1 MLLKEIIKK
10 SEDLFMRYGI
20 RSVSM
25 DDISREL
32 GVSKKTI
39 YQQIENKS
47 DLIRR
52 IFVNRCEEEMEEI
65 SKMRET
71 ATNAIEE
78 QVQVV
83 RFMINRLRTVSPTS
97 RYDLEKYYK
106 DIHREMD
113 EFHQA
118 FFQQFIQDNLK
129 RGIAEGLYR
138 ANIDAVIVAKL
149 FVSMAVNL
157 GHNEYFSVHEFS
169 LEELVRQLFH
179 YHINGVAS
187 DEGLAVM
194 QTYLPTQKEA
204 DKPLDT
210 HNFNI

>member
-32 GVSKKTI
+32 GVSKKTL

-47 DLIRR
+47 DLVKHV
-52 IFVNRCEEEMEEI
+52 FANRCEVEREKI
-65 SKMRET
+65 TTMRQR
-71 ATNAIEE
+71 AANAIDE

-83 RFMINRLRTVSPTS
+83 RFMIGRLRNISPTS

-106 DIHREMD
+106 DIHHDVED
-113 EFHQA
+113 FHQD
-118 FFQQFIQDNLK
+118 FFRQFIQDNLE
-129 RGIAEGLYR
+129 RGKAEGLYR

-149 FVSMAVNL
+149 FVSMAINL
-157 GHNEYFSVHEFS
+157 GHNEFFSVHEFS
-169 LEELVRQLFH
+169 LEELIRQLFH

-187 DEGLAVM
+187 DAGQVVM
-194 QTYLPTQKEA
+194 QTLLQ
-204 DKPLDT
+204 DD
-210 HNFNI
+210 NSDF